1 MAHTNQIASDQSY
14 SESTVRLKA
23 VKILIGKSPVCRTA
37 CQCIKEFELDKQQ
50 TDAMVLALLGPL
62 RICGTNLPVD
72 EVFCKK
78 SIYRDILGINIHNQ
92 GYPRDIHQGS

>member
-50 TDAMVLALLGPL
+50 TEAMVCGTGAAGPL
-62 RICGTNLPVD
+62 PDL
-72 EVFCKK
+72 
-78 SIYRDILGINIHNQ
+78 Q
-92 GYPRDIHQGS
+92 HQPPGRRHFLLKM